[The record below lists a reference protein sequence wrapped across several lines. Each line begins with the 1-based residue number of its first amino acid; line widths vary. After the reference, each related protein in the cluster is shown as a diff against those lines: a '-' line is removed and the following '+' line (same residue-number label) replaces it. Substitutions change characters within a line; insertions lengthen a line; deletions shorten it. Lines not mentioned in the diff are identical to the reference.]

1 MNPTD
6 STFQQALSKLLVE
19 VLNGPPGNEAFVLN
33 PGDPGLLGQ
42 LNSID
47 ARSASTR
54 DVPGKTT
61 IASHVAHVLYGFQ
74 LMNRWAQGEEN
85 PFANADWEAAW
96 KRTTVSESEW
106 NALRRDLRNE
116 CDAWRKAVAARSDW
130 DDLAASGS
138 LASAVHT
145 AYHLGAIRQILA
157 TQG

>member
-33 PGDPGLLGQ
+33 PGDPGLLRQ
-42 LNSID
+42 LDSID

-106 NALRRDLRNE
+106 NALSRDLRNE